1 MVVRRR
7 LLALLGAAALG
18 ACTAMDLGAGSDG
31 PRQVWSAELPAADAS
46 GRTVTLTLEP
56 DGRAV
61 LATRFSGRPDD
72 LPPLEGVWLR
82 DGPLLQVR
90 FPSKGSAYTD
100 DRLIWAVNGDLLEPR
115 EWDRERWGAEGLPLV
130 RER

>member
-1 MVVRRR
+1 MRDRRT
-7 LLALLGAAALG
+7 ALVMLAAALG
-18 ACTAMDLGAGSDG
+18 GCTAMNLGEGSDG
-31 PRQVWSAELPAADAS
+31 PRQVWSADLPAADAS

-61 LATRFSGRPDD
+61 LATRFAGRPDD
-72 LPPLEGVWLR
+72 LAPLEGMWLR

-90 FPSKGSAYTD
+90 FPTKGSAYTD

-115 EWDRERWGAEGLPLV
+115 EWDRERWGAEGLTLV
-130 RER
+130 RQR

>member
-1 MVVRRR
+1 MLVRRSV
-7 LLALLGAAALG
+7 LAGIGAVALG
-18 ACTAMDLGAGSDG
+18 GCTAMMLGEGVDG

-46 GRTVTLTLEP
+46 GRTVTLTLEQ

-61 LATRFSGRPDD
+61 LATRFAGKPDD
-72 LPPLEGVWLR
+72 LPPLEGMWLR

-90 FPSKGSAYTD
+90 FPTKGSAYTD
-100 DRLIWAVNGDLLEPR
+100 DRLIWVVNGDLLEPR

-130 RER
+130 RQR

>member
-1 MVVRRR
+1 MRDRRTVLVGFAVVT
-7 LLALLGAAALG
+7 LG
-18 ACTAMDLGAGSDG
+18 ACTAMDLGTGSDG
-31 PRQVWSAELPAADAS
+31 PRQVWSGELPAADAS
-46 GRTVTLTLEP
+46 GRIVTLTLEP

-61 LATRFSGRPDD
+61 LATRFAGKPDD

-90 FPSKGSAYTD
+90 FPTEGSAYTS

-115 EWDRERWGAEGLPLV
+115 EWDRERWGAAGLPLV
-130 RER
+130 RQR